1 MWLEDPQPVI
11 VPSFFVFP
19 SRVAGPDQITYS
31 TFPPRS
37 VWIFL
42 YSLGYRIV
50 ILLVPG
56 SVSVRVALCVVVI
69 LMCSGEKMSPAS
81 SYSIIL
87 ISSHSELF
95 QSFLYPLLVPRSRD
109 ILGQTFNVYLVQQG
123 KVFCW
128 HGKGTHSFNQYHYR
142 CHMQLYTLLV
152 Q

>member
-1 MWLEDPQPVI
+1 MI

-56 SVSVRVALCVVVI
+56 SVSVRVALYVVVI
-69 LMCSGEKMSPAS
+69 LMCSGEMSPAS

-87 ISSHSELF
+87 ISSHSGLF
-95 QSFLYPLLVPRSRD
+95 
-109 ILGQTFNVYLVQQG
+109 
-123 KVFCW
+123 
-128 HGKGTHSFNQYHYR
+128 
-142 CHMQLYTLLV
+142 
-152 Q
+152 